1 KGFLNR
7 NLGGAFCR
15 ASPQAAVRIE
25 RVPRRQKIFPTHA
38 GEIAN
43 KLLGAVRD
51 DGLVARF
58 VDSYVAEFSRRGLK
72 DHPARYRELLATLG
86 REALLAMMAQVNAE
100 LPRYL
105 APRRPLPSA
114 AEVEIAD
121 TFAQELFA
129 ALVRASRWT
138 PEEAEEFR
146 RDLNLY
152 AQLSARTQKVKKRRK
167 PTDPAEGPFV
177 DRCALLL
184 APAMVEAARA
194 AGAAFLV
201 ELEQAT
207 DAILRGV
214 LRRRRL

>member
-1 KGFLNR
+1 M
-7 NLGGAFCR
+7 
-15 ASPQAAVRIE
+15 P
-25 RVPRRQKIFPTHA
+25 PRQKIFPTHA

-43 KLLGAVRD
+43 KLLGAVSGN
-51 DGLVARF
+51 GLVARF
-58 VDSYVAEFSRRGLK
+58 VDSYVAEFDRRGLK
-72 DHPARYRELLATLG
+72 DHPTRYRELLATLG

-105 APRRPLPSA
+105 APRRRLPSP

-121 TFAQELFA
+121 TFSQELFA

-138 PEEAEEFR
+138 AEEAEEFR

-167 PTDPAEGPFV
+167 LTDPAEGPFV

-184 APAMVEAARA
+184 DPSMLEAARA
-194 AGAAFLV
+194 AAAAFLI

-207 DAILRGV
+207 DAILRSV
-214 LRRRRL
+214 LRRRGF